1 MGSSNSI
8 ELGPRN
14 SLPNAHYKE
23 SAIEGK
29 ATDEGTKN
37 EIVQKMPKIIRSDLM
52 HEDLAVANG
61 KAQNSE
67 LLNISDGG
75 SKQVKPTKTASPHL
89 QIVNDISKKNE
100 SNPSSTKTAPMPLN
114 AAQLALSKRRGRTSS
129 SGSRGS
135 IISQQNS
142 RGSSFK
148 SLDSVFSHEKATN
161 IVQMDSPGMSIN
173 YTDAPITVNST
184 VTRRKHEIDQEE
196 LKFPWKC
203 PQQNLTLLDVDEQND
218 QNLTKCRKQ
227 KLSKYRMKK
236 FNSTSTLYVDSV
248 FLNLDFL
255 EYLKQ

>member
-8 ELGPRN
+8 ELGPSN

-23 SAIEGK
+23 SANEGK

-52 HEDLAVANG
+52 HEDLAVAN
-61 KAQNSE
+61 A
-67 LLNISDGG
+67 NISEGG
-75 SKQVKPTKTASPHL
+75 SKQVNPTNTASPHL
-89 QIVNDISKKNE
+89 QIVNEISKKNE

-114 AAQLALSKRRGRTSS
+114 AAQLALSKRRGRTNS
-129 SGSRGS
+129 SGSRVS
-135 IISQQNS
+135 ISSQQNS

-161 IVQMDSPGMSIN
+161 IVQMDSPGISVI

-184 VTRRKHEIDQEE
+184 VTRRKHEIDQED

-236 FNSTSTLYVDSV
+236 FNSTSTLFVDSV